1 MPILDQ
7 RTDTGMHMTTPH
19 KDIVIWA
26 TILLAAAAAAL
37 FIDQDASVNSRVPV
51 LIAIAIVGR
60 LAIRI
65 TGLDRTP
72 AATRRSHSAG
82 LIALAVLVAVS
93 IPILITAL

>member
-1 MPILDQ
+1 
-7 RTDTGMHMTTPH
+7 MHMTTPH
-19 KDIVIWA
+19 KDVAIWA

-65 TGLDRTP
+65 TGLDRAP
-72 AATRRSHSAG
+72 AAARGSHSAG

-93 IPILITAL
+93 IPILIAGI